1 MSSFSLLVCLAL
13 LLTQGLHMLHLI
25 KTDSSPGTFHSLG
38 TTSCFPFLL
47 PPGQEMGCLML
58 CCVIDIPYP
67 KPTPACVMD
76 LNNSNENFKSPKGLG
91 TSYDVKRWKIKNQLR
106 YCQSC
111 SRQEL
116 TELRL
121 CRILKINVHM
131 YYRG

>member
-1 MSSFSLLVCLAL
+1 MSSFSLLLCLAL
-13 LLTQGLHMLHLI
+13 LLTQGLHMIHLM
-25 KTDSSPGTFHSLG
+25 KTNSSPGTFHSLG

-47 PPGQEMGCLML
+47 PTGQDMGCLML
-58 CCVIDIPYP
+58 CCVLDIPYP
-67 KPTPACVMD
+67 KPSPACGRKY
-76 LNNSNENFKSPKGLG
+76 SSQNFKSPKGLG

-106 YCQSC
+106 YFQSC
-111 SRQEL
+111 SRKEL